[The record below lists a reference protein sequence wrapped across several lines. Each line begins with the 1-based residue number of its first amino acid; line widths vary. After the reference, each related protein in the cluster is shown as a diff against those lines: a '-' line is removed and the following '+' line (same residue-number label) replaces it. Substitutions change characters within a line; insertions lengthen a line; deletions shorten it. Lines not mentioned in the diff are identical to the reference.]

1 VDEGD
6 DMATIASQA
15 LVRILPR
22 TRYDLGEL
30 RDGSLRLPVAQHVDV
45 VGFERAT
52 LQVRVHAG
60 TLPAGSSLQVLLA
73 DDGFDPDDPATVP
86 LQTSTVDGGDIG
98 ALTIPEGTMFPFY
111 QSVSTVVPG
120 VLGRFLAVVLA
131 FTGGAEGGPAVELGL
146 DLVLT
151 GGSVGGKIHQ
161 PSTYLGYAAEAVEAF
176 EPVEPIEP
184 LAADDAGSSESFLTG
199 SVVEGLVSR
208 LASTVRDALDV
219 AAPDG
224 GYPRFGNVNV
234 GIADDDRPAGGETRL
249 TTLLSNAI
257 REALAR
263 GGFDVAAPDG
273 GYPRFGNVNVGVDD
287 PGSRPDVGEARLATV
302 LSSAIRDALA
312 RGGLDMATPDGGY
325 ARFGNVNIGVEGHEP
340 ERGVGEERLGAVL
353 AETLRE
359 ALRRGDLDLATA
371 GGGYARFG
379 NVNVGIDGDI
389 RPVDLRSDPGPQ
401 QDG

>member
-1 VDEGD
+1 
-6 DMATIASQA
+6 MATIASQA

-30 RDGSLRLPVAQHVDV
+30 RDGVLRLPVAQHIDI

-52 LQVRVHAG
+52 LQVRVYAG
-60 TLPAGSSLQVLLA
+60 TLPAGSSLQVQLA
-73 DDGFDPDDPATVP
+73 DDGFDPNDPATVP
-86 LQTSTVDGGDIG
+86 LQTARPDGDDIG

-111 QSVSTVVPG
+111 QSISTVVPG

-131 FTGGAEGGPAVELGL
+131 FTGGPEGGPAVEIGL

-151 GGSVGGKIHQ
+151 GGSVGAKIHQ
-161 PSTYLGYAAEAVEAF
+161 PSTYLGYASEPVEAF

-184 LAADDAGSSESFLTG
+184 LLADSAADGSSEPFLAG
-199 SVVEGLVSR
+199 SVIDGLVTR
-208 LASTVRDALDV
+208 LSSTVREALARSGLDV

-234 GIADDDRPAGGETRL
+234 GI
-249 TTLLSNAI
+249 N
-257 REALAR
+257 
-263 GGFDVAAPDG
+263 
-273 GYPRFGNVNVGVDD
+273 D

-325 ARFGNVNIGVEGHEP
+325 ARFGNVNIGVEGHQP
-340 ERGVGEERLGAVL
+340 EREVGEETLGAVL

-379 NVNVGIDGDI
+379 NVNIGIDGDI

>member
-1 VDEGD
+1 
-6 DMATIASQA
+6 MATIASQA
-15 LVRILPR
+15 LVRLLPR

-30 RDGSLRLPVAQHVDV
+30 RDGVLRLPVAQHVDV

-52 LQVRVHAG
+52 LQVRVYAG

-73 DDGFDPDDPATVP
+73 DDGFDPNDPATVP
-86 LQTSTVDGGDIG
+86 FQTSRPDGDEIG
-98 ALTIPEGTMFPFY
+98 ALTVPEGTMFPFY

-131 FTGGAEGGPAVELGL
+131 VTGGPEGGPVVELGL

-161 PSTYLGYAAEAVEAF
+161 PSTYLGYAAEPVEAF

-184 LAADDAGSSESFLTG
+184 LTAAADAGSSEPFLAG
-199 SVVEGLVSR
+199 SAIEGLVAR
-208 LASTVRDALDV
+208 LSSTVRDALAKGALDL
-219 AAPDG
+219 AKPDG

-234 GIADDDRPAGGETRL
+234 GIDDDRPDAPDTKV

-257 REALAR
+257 REALAL
-263 GGFDVAAPDG
+263 GGLDLAKPDG
-273 GYPRFGNVNVGVDD
+273 GYPRFGNVNVGVTD

-312 RGGLDMATPDGGY
+312 RGGLDLATPDGGY
-325 ARFGNVNIGVEGHEP
+325 ARFGNVNVGVEGRLP
-340 ERGVGEERLGAVL
+340 EREVGEGRLGAVL
-353 AETLRE
+353 ADTVRE
-359 ALRRGDLDLATA
+359 AIRRGDLDLALPD
-371 GGGYARFG
+371 GGYARFG
-379 NVNVGIDGDI
+379 NVNVGIEGEI
-389 RPVDLRSDPGPQ
+389 QPVDLRSDPGPQ

>member
-1 VDEGD
+1 
-6 DMATIASQA
+6 MATIASQA

-30 RDGSLRLPVAQHVDV
+30 RDGVLRLPVAQHIDV

-52 LQVRVHAG
+52 LQVRVYAG

-73 DDGFDPDDPATVP
+73 DDGFDPNDPATVP
-86 LQTSTVDGGDIG
+86 LQTSTPDGGDIG
-98 ALTIPEGTMFPFY
+98 ALSIPEGTMFPFY
-111 QSVSTVVPG
+111 QSISTAVPG

-161 PSTYLGYAAEAVEAF
+161 PSTYLGYAAEPVEAF
-176 EPVEPIEP
+176 EPVEPIEA
-184 LAADDAGSSESFLTG
+184 LTSDDDAGSSESFLAG
-199 SVVEGLVSR
+199 SVVEGLVTR
-208 LASTVRDALDV
+208 LSATVREALARGGLDV

-234 GIADDDRPAGGETRL
+234 GITDDRPEEGETKL
-249 TTLLSNAI
+249 TTLLSRAI

-263 GGFDVAAPDG
+263 GGLDVAAPDG
-273 GYPRFGNVNVGVDD
+273 GYPRFGNVNVGIDD
-287 PGSRPDVGEARLATV
+287 PGSRPDVGETRLASV

-312 RGGLDMATPDGGY
+312 RGGLDVATPDGGY
-325 ARFGNVNIGVEGHEP
+325 ARFGNVNVGVEGHVP
-340 ERGVGEERLGAVL
+340 EREVGEEKLGAVL
-353 AETLRE
+353 ADTIRE
-359 ALRRGDLDLATA
+359 ALRRGDLDVATA

-379 NVNVGIDGDI
+379 NVNVGIEGEI